1 MNETSVNLLN
11 ISCPLPMRQDEKIAL
26 SHGSGGFMTHEL
38 IKNIF
43 QKHFSNSILDE
54 GNDAAIIEFTP
65 DGGRLVTSID
75 AHIVSPLF
83 YPGGDIGR
91 LAVSGTVNDI
101 AMMGAKPLYLTA
113 SFIIEEG
120 FSIETLEKIAIS
132 MQSTCLEAGVKI
144 IAGDTKVTQKG
155 KGDGLYISTTGLGW
169 LPDNR
174 DIRGQNAKV
183 GDSVLVTGT
192 LGDHGIAI
200 LQARGE
206 LGFESDIQSD
216 VNPLNQML
224 DDLLNEV
231 LSVHVMRDPTRGG
244 LGTTLVEISRQSNV
258 CIQVEEDLLPIRS
271 EVRTACEMLGFDP
284 IYIANE
290 GKAVIILPESDAE
303 KALSSL
309 QRHPYGKDAVKIG
322 SVIDNKQA
330 RVLMQT
336 PFGSKR
342 IIEMLSGEM
351 LPRIC

>member
-1 MNETSVNLLN
+1 MNEIPSNPLS
-11 ISCPLPMRQDEKIAL
+11 ISCPLPLRQNEKIAL
-26 SHGSGGFMTHEL
+26 SHGSGGLLTHDL
-38 IKNIF
+38 IKEIF
-43 QKHFSNSILDE
+43 QTHFANPTLNE
-54 GNDAAIIEFTP
+54 GNDAAVIDIP
-65 DGGRLVTSID
+65 SGSIRLVTSTD
-75 AHIVSPLF
+75 GHIVSPLF

-101 AMMGAKPLYLTA
+101 SMMGAKPVYLTA

-120 FSIETLEKIAIS
+120 FSIEKLEKIVIS

-155 KGDGLYISTTGLGW
+155 KGDGLYISTTGIGW
-169 LPDNR
+169 LPLER

-183 GDSVLVTGT
+183 GDAVLVTGT

-216 VNPLNQML
+216 VRPLNQML
-224 DDLLNEV
+224 ENLL
-231 LSVHVMRDPTRGG
+231 SKIPSIHVMRDPTRGG

-258 CIQVEEDLLPIRS
+258 CIQIEEILLPIRS

-290 GKAVIILPESDAE
+290 GKAVIFLPESDVE
-303 KALSSL
+303 QALSVLHS
-309 QRHPYGKDAVKIG
+309 HPYGRDAVRIG
-322 SVIDNKQA
+322 TVIDNKQA
-330 RVLMQT
+330 RVLSQT
-336 PFGSKR
+336 PYGSKR